1 MAEWAFDIETDVHA
15 PQVDPDIPAGL
26 DPRAGEITSIAWAS
40 DRGATVRTG
49 SEPRILAAFKFWLH
63 TLTPDDVVYTWNGG
77 AFDWPYLR
85 HRFQLNDLSAPF
97 ELTGYDYDDRE
108 PKYER
113 LPTSAGVMR
122 VALDSG
128 ATHVDVAW
136 AWRRWCR
143 DRGVRWSMKPL
154 AEHLGITPLVVGRGS
169 DVGDMTVTELAAY
182 NLSDVDLTLRL
193 ADRCSTEIL
202 THLAD

>member
-1 MAEWAFDIETDVHA
+1 MTEWAFDIETDIHA
-15 PQVDPDIPAGL
+15 TPVDPDIPAGL
-26 DPRAGEITSIAWAS
+26 DPRAGRITSIAWAC
-40 DRGATVRTG
+40 DHTAVVRTG
-49 SEPRILAAFKFWLH
+49 SEARILAGFKFWA
-63 TLTPDDVVYTWNGG
+63 TGLTPDDVVYTWNGG

-85 HRFQLNDLSAPF
+85 HRFMVNDLSPPF
-97 ELTGYDYDDRE
+97 VLSSYDDRE

-113 LPTSAGVMR
+113 LPTSDGVMR
-122 VALDSG
+122 VALDSE
-128 ATHVDVAW
+128 ARHVDVAW
-136 AWRRWCR
+136 AWQRWCR

-154 AEHLGITPLVVGRGS
+154 AEHLGITPLAAGRGS

-202 THLAD
+202 AHLAD